1 MDNKEFY
8 NLLIGDLKR
17 ASLSPRQIR
26 EAILNRALKED
37 VEIVD
42 GILKEQFASWIPSGM
57 IPIGNT
63 GFDFDASGSYVSRV
77 EKNNKEQSEEN
88 EIEIEESPT
97 PEAEEA
103 AMKRKQLVDQLVEAA
118 FLAEKKGLIKQASI
132 LDEVLTSLV

>member
-26 EAILNRALKED
+26 EAILDKALKED
-37 VEIVD
+37 TEIVD
-42 GILKEQFASWIPSGM
+42 GILKEQFASWIPSGV

-63 GFDFDASGSYVSRV
+63 GFDFDASSSYVSRV
-77 EKNNKEQSEEN
+77 EKNNKDHSET

-103 AMKRKQLVDQLVEAA
+103 AMKRKQLIEQLVEAA
-118 FLAEKKGLIKQASI
+118 FLAEKKGFIKQASI

>member
-8 NLLIGDLKR
+8 DLLIRDLKR
-17 ASLSPRQIR
+17 ASLSPKQIR
-26 EAILNRALKED
+26 EAILNNALKED
-37 VEIVD
+37 TEIVD
-42 GILKEQFASWIPSGM
+42 GILKEQFASWIPSGV

-77 EKNNKEQSEEN
+77 EKNNKDYSES
-88 EIEIEESPT
+88 EIEVEESPT

-103 AMKRKQLVDQLVEAA
+103 ALKRKQLVEQLVEAA
-118 FLAEKKGLIKQASI
+118 FLAEKKGFIKQASI